1 MQEAV
6 MTAWVLS
13 CLDAQRQVTLV
24 DLGMV
29 SWVCRTSLLLDRG
42 YLQDGVD
49 FKHTAK
55 DAKLQARAKNFTDIS
70 EIAIKPKITPGKLD
84 W

>member
-1 MQEAV
+1 

-24 DLGMV
+24 DLGMAV
-29 SWVCRTSLLLDRG
+29 LSVQDQSPTGHRG
-42 YLQDGVD
+42 YWQ
-49 FKHTAK
+49 FKHTVK
-55 DAKLQARAKNFTDIS
+55 DAELQAREKNFTDIS

-84 W
+84 